1 MANTTTT
8 MMTIQSQVGMW
19 LPFGEGV
26 PDSRTGRPRS
36 QPSGTECADASP
48 LLAVAARLAMAVALH
63 VADLEVDVAGAA
75 GIEIF

>member
-19 LPFGEGV
+19 LPFAEGA

-36 QPSGTECADASP
+36 QPCGTECADASP
-48 LLAVAARLAMAVALH
+48 LLAAAALLAMAVALH
-63 VADLEVDVAGAA
+63 VADVELDVAGDAA
-75 GIEIF
+75 IAIY